1 MKFYS
6 ADYMQLAGL
15 SEEESV
21 PGYTGPER
29 QYSQVWRFLRYMIIQ
44 DEHIKALDSL
54 ECRIKH
60 PAVAAI
66 CDAAETWSTP
76 ERIPDRKTGLK

>member
-1 MKFYS
+1 
-6 ADYMQLAGL
+6 
-15 SEEESV
+15 
-21 PGYTGPER
+21 
-29 QYSQVWRFLRYMIIQ
+29 MIIQ